1 MAISFNK
8 REKEKLKQQ
17 KRLEKQR
24 RKEERKAEGSASFED
39 MIAYVDENGNITSTP
54 PDMSKRQEIDVEDI
68 AVSTPVKEEVEEEV
82 MQGRVEHFNS
92 DKGYGFIK
100 DLGSTEKYFF
110 HISNAPASIKQG
122 NRVTFELGRGQKG
135 MNAVNIVLVD
145 KGNR

>member
-68 AVSTPVKEEVEEEV
+68 AVSTPVKE
-82 MQGRVEHFNS
+82 
-92 DKGYGFIK
+92 
-100 DLGSTEKYFF
+100 
-110 HISNAPASIKQG
+110 
-122 NRVTFELGRGQKG
+122 
-135 MNAVNIVLVD
+135 
-145 KGNR
+145 

>member
-110 HISNAPASIKQG
+110 ISATHRLPS
-122 NRVTFELGRGQKG
+122 NRETGLHSSWD
-135 MNAVNIVLVD
+135 AV
-145 KGNR
+145 RRA